1 MKKIFL
7 ALTIVACCV
16 KTNAQNTASPYSIIG
31 IGNIEKSSF
40 DKTSG
45 LGYAGVALL
54 SDKDVL
60 IGNPASLSFLR
71 NYSYYHNTFYFDVA
85 ARYKNVNYSGDPIK
99 SSTANQSND
108 LQFRKLT
115 FTTKPKPKWG
125 LSFGLLPYSSTNYSF
140 TGVRRVQGSNETV
153 PAAYD
158 GTGSTNLIFLS
169 NSLSLSKKLSIGL
182 QSAVLFGGFKDRE
195 IIYSA
200 ITDSILAKE
209 KNVFISKIVFKGGI
223 IFKDT
228 INKNWNYSLG
238 ATGSLRTNMSANY
251 KLKVTD
257 GSSILKDNEDLIAN
271 YTSLPAMF
279 TTGLALNFK
288 NTYTFVLDY
297 AHQDWNSLNI
307 KGLNYSLK
315 NSDRV
320 SAGINYHYY
329 PKSNEKKKEHFLQIG
344 YYNHKTNLSIYGEQ
358 INEFAFTLGAGIQLG
373 SLTLQSAL
381 EIGSKGTTNMGL
393 IKENFTQFGIGLTY
407 RDLWN
412 SKKIKRYN

>member
-7 ALTIVACCV
+7 ALTLVACCV

-45 LGYAGVALL
+45 LGYAGVALV

-71 NYSYYHNTFYFDVA
+71 NYSYYHNTFYFDIA

-99 SSTANQSND
+99 NSTANQSND

-125 LSFGLLPYSSTNYSF
+125 LSFGLLPFSSTNYSF

-158 GTGSTNLIFLS
+158 GNGSTNLIYLS
-169 NSLSLSKKLSIGL
+169 NSLALSKKLSIGV
-182 QSAVLFGGFKDRE
+182 QSAVLFGNFKDRE
-195 IIYSA
+195 VVYSA
-200 ITDSILAKE
+200 ITDSVLTKE
-209 KNVFISKIVFKGGI
+209 KTVFVSKIVFKGGI

-238 ATGSLRTNMSANY
+238 ATGSLRSNMRANY
-251 KLKVTD
+251 KVKITD
-257 GSSILKDNEDLIAN
+257 GASILKDNEDLITN
-271 YTSLPAMF
+271 YTSLPAIF
-279 TTGLALNFK
+279 TTGLAVNFK

-297 AHQDWNSLNI
+297 AHQDWSSLNI

-315 NSDRV
+315 NSDRI
-320 SAGINYHYY
+320 STGINYHFY
-329 PKSNEKKKEHFLQIG
+329 PKANDKKKEHFLQLG
-344 YYNHKTNLSIYGEQ
+344 YYNHNTNLSIYGEK

-373 SLTLQSAL
+373 SLTLQAAL
-381 EIGSKGTTNMGL
+381 EAGSKGTTNMGL
-393 IKENFTQFGIGLTY
+393 VKENFTQFGIGLTY

>member
-16 KTNAQNTASPYSIIG
+16 KINAQNTASPYSMIG
-31 IGNIEKSSF
+31 IGTIEKSFF

-45 LGYAGVALL
+45 LGYGGVAMV

-99 SSTANQSND
+99 NSTANQSND

-115 FTTKPKPKWG
+115 FTIKPKPKWG
-125 LSFGLLPYSSTNYSF
+125 LSFGLLPYSSSNYSF

-158 GTGSTNLIFLS
+158 GNGSSNLIYLS
-169 NSLSLSKKLSIGL
+169 NSLALSKKLSIGV
-182 QSAVLFGGFKDRE
+182 QSSILFGNFKDRE
-195 IIYSA
+195 VVYSA
-200 ITDSILAKE
+200 ITDSILTKE
-209 KNVFISKIVFKGGI
+209 KNAFVSKIVFKGGI

-228 INKNWNYSLG
+228 INKDWNYSVG
-238 ATGSLRTNMSANY
+238 ATGSLRTDMRANY
-251 KLKVTD
+251 KIKITD
-257 GSSILKDNEDLIAN
+257 GASTLKDYEEVVSN
-271 YTSLPAMF
+271 YTSLPSMF
-279 TTGLALNFK
+279 TTGLAVNFK
-288 NTYTFVLDY
+288 SNYTFVLDY

-307 KGLNYSLK
+307 KGLNYSVK
-315 NSDRV
+315 NSDRI
-320 SAGINYHYY
+320 STGINYHYY
-329 PKSNEKKKEHFLQIG
+329 PKDNNKKREHFLQLG
-344 YYNHKTNLSIYGEQ
+344 FYSHNTNLNMYGED
-358 INEFAFTLGAGIQLG
+358 INEFAFTLGAGVQMG
-373 SLTLQSAL
+373 GLTLQGAL
-381 EIGSKGTTNMGL
+381 EVGSKGTTNMGL